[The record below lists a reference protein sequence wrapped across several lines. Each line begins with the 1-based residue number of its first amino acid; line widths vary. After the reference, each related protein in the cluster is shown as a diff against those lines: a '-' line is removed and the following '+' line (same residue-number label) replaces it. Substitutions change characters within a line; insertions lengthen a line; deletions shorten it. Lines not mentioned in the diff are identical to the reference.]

1 MDPNKLV
8 FRLLFLLLLTG
19 SQVLLWGQSKRAY
32 ERAGDL
38 AYQKKDYS
46 SAFEYYGKVIEKA
59 PNDLGAHLKFA
70 ESALQFAAYDIAER
84 AYKVVL
90 SKEKGNQK
98 YPLAFL
104 QLAIIAQTKGQYA
117 TAIELANSYL
127 QHPSRDTVW
136 IEKAH
141 RLLSSCEWA
150 INAQGEKPKAQIQHL
165 DKKINSPFSDFS
177 PVVRGDTLY
186 FSSYRFEK
194 TDRKTRNK
202 TRNTRLMSSINGRAA
217 REPLR
222 GIPSGDS
229 AHIAHPAFTPDGLF
243 LIYTLCKN
251 TSPSEIR
258 CELWMINKDRKGRWT
273 KPRRLPE
280 PINLPGYTTSQ
291 PSISLDKDTNAL
303 TLWFASDRP
312 GGKGKMDIWSVPL
325 NSDWFCPCNLPIEA
339 RKPQKLPY
347 FEAPQPVEA
356 INTSENEWSPF
367 YHSATETLYFSSE
380 GHTGFGGQD
389 IFQIHYPSGEKYGTI
404 ENLGTGIN
412 TSYNDS
418 YFFLNE
424 KGTSGYLS
432 SNRPGS
438 LYLDERNKACCNDLF
453 FLEMSKDAPNEQE
466 LNPQKEGPPT
476 DPELAT
482 SKQLQPENP
491 TGQTGQWAEFKGLPL
506 FFDNDEPDKRTRKT
520 TTKKSYET
528 TVLLYLEREQEYL
541 QRYSAGLRET
551 EAESAQQ
558 AITEFFQE
566 EVRTGYEQLNQLC
579 ALLAQRLAAK
589 DTVEV
594 FIKGFTSPRAE
605 SDYNLNL
612 GKRRISSVRNHLF
625 EWSDGILAPYLNAG
639 QLKVTEV
646 SFGETTAKAG
656 LSDDLKD
663 ERNSI
668 YAPEAAR
675 ERRVEIVEITS
686 STQQK

>member
-1 MDPNKLV
+1 MRKW
-8 FRLLFLLLLTG
+8 FLLI
-19 SQVLLWGQSKRAY
+19 VLLIGCWAPVSAQSKRAY

-38 AYQKKDYS
+38 AFQRKDYS

-59 PNDLGAHLKFA
+59 PNDVHAHWKFA
-70 ESALQFAAYDIAER
+70 ESAVQFAAFDIAER

-90 SKEKGNQK
+90 SKEKGK
-98 YPLAFL
+98 ERFPLTYL
-104 QLAIIAQTKGQYA
+104 KLAEIAQTKGNYSAAITYA
-117 TAIELANSYL
+117 TSYL
-127 QHPSRDTVW
+127 ESNLTEPLWV
-136 IEKAH
+136 EKAN
-141 RLLSSCEWA
+141 RLVRDCHWA
-150 INAQGEKPKAQIQHL
+150 DSAKNEPPKALLQHL
-165 DKKINSPFSDFS
+165 DKKINSPYSDFS

-194 TDRKTRNK
+194 TDRKTRVK
-202 TRNTRLMSSINGRAA
+202 TRNTRMMTSVGGKSA

-251 TSPSEIR
+251 TSPTDIR
-258 CELWMINKDRKGRWT
+258 CELWIINKDRKGRWT
-273 KPRRLPE
+273 KPRKLPE
-280 PINLPGYTTSQ
+280 PINLPGYSTTH

-312 GGKGKMDIWSVPL
+312 GGAGNMDIWSVPL
-325 NSDWFCPCNLPIEA
+325 NPDWFCPCNLPIEA
-339 RKPQKLPY
+339 RKPQKLP
-347 FEAPQPVEA
+347 FFDQPQPVA
-356 INTSENEWSPF
+356 LVNTPENDWSPF
-367 YHSATETLYFSSE
+367 YHPATETLYFSSN
-380 GHTGFGGQD
+380 GHTGFGGLD
-389 IFQIHYPSGEKYGTI
+389 IFKIHLPTTGQAGEI

-418 YFFLNE
+418 YFFIKENG
-424 KGTSGYLS
+424 KSGYLS

-438 LYLDERNKACCNDLF
+438 LFLDERNKSCCNDLF
-453 FLEMSKDAPNEQE
+453 YLEMIDVVPKEQE
-466 LNPQKEGPPT
+466 LKPNTSISDLSKSNS
-476 DPELAT
+476 AT
-482 SKQLQPENP
+482 S
-491 TGQTGQWAEFKGLPL
+491 GQSEGAFSESSALKEQWDEFKGLPL

-520 TTKKSYET
+520 TTKKTYET
-528 TVLLYLEREQEYL
+528 TVLDYIDREQEYV
-541 QRYSAGLRET
+541 QRYSAGLKEQD
-551 EAESAQQ
+551 AELAQQ
-558 AITEFFQE
+558 AVSEFFQQ
-566 EVRTGYEQLNQLC
+566 EVRAGYDQLNQLC
-579 ALLAQRLAAK
+579 QLLSKRLTAQ
-589 DTVEV
+589 DTIEI

-605 SDYNLNL
+605 SDYNLHL
-612 GKRRISSVRNHLF
+612 GKRRISSVRNHLAQ
-625 EWSDGILAPYLNAG
+625 WSEGKLNPYLETG

-686 STQQK
+686 GNKE